1 MFGITSGG
9 WLSMWTMTF
18 HLRAP
23 NERRRAAHA
32 RSTVGT
38 LAFGKTKV
46 DQYSALA
53 TDVVEEVRGFDVSVE
68 NLMVVDSGECSE
80 EGAEID
86 AHIGDSKVAKVLAEV
101 GVTEVWQ
108 DCDDLVLMTESSDQ
122 GTDSIAASKI
132 VEQFEL
138 VLNTVG

>member
-1 MFGITSGG
+1 
-9 WLSMWTMTF
+9 MTF

-23 NERRRAAHA
+23 SERRRAAHA
-32 RSTVGT
+32 RSTVGALT
-38 LAFGKTKV
+38 FGKTKV

-53 TDVVEEVRGFDVSVE
+53 SDVVEEVRGFDVSVE
-68 NLMVVDSGECSE
+68 NMMVVDSGECSE

-132 VEQFEL
+132 ME
-138 VLNTVG
+138 